1 MTLTRDLQ
9 LVPKRR
15 KMKQR
20 GQLVG
25 KHANVDLDYTLRSDA
40 NFDAILS
47 LFRDHCDPVLA
58 KNLTR
63 THRNDVRSGQK
74 RAKGILRAIQGD
86 PEGPRSEVE
95 APRGG

>member
-47 LFRDHCDPVLA
+47 PFRDHFGSVF
-58 KNLTR
+58 
-63 THRNDVRSGQK
+63 G
-74 RAKGILRAIQGD
+74 
-86 PEGPRSEVE
+86 
-95 APRGG
+95 